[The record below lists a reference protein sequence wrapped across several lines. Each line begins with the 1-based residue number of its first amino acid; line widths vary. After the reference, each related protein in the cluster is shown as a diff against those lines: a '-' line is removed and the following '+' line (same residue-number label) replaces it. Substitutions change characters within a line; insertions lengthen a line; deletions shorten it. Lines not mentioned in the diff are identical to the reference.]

1 MWEGDSTSKIY
12 QQKLALLGCGAI
24 SAKYLENAEKF
35 DALEVFYETANY
47 IRDIWDQV

>member
-1 MWEGDSTSKIY
+1 MSNLPAKVGII
-12 QQKLALLGCGAI
+12 GCGAI

-35 DALEVFYETANY
+35 DNETANY